1 MEENTNNTP
10 AEIVNATV
18 EESALAK
25 LERASID
32 MQIAT
37 AHQYPRSITKFKEN
51 SLALVTLDE
60 ETAASCLYRRP
71 VGKDRQG
78 RETYAEGMS
87 IRMAEIVAATY
98 GNLRVGTRLIESTPR
113 YVVVQGVAH
122 DLESNFLSTA
132 EDKEPTIDKWG
143 NPYSER
149 MRVVTEKAAAAK
161 ARRDAIFAV
170 VPRAAVKF
178 LEVAAKNLL
187 FGNASSISKW
197 RTRIAEWVKT
207 LGIDTARVWKAL
219 EVDGPDD
226 LKQSEIEMLI
236 GIKTALQNGDTSLDD
251 AFPILDNNEEGSRY
265 KAPKK
270 LNAKPAEK
278 PETTASEPESAK
290 PETPAE
296 NAPEEA
302 KASEPAEATA
312 PSPAEAKDQAK
323 EAKATAAVIS
333 EKQANCLFA
342 IANKNSLTKDE
353 IGFLIFDVGGV
364 NHANEIP
371 KDRYE
376 DVIAAIQAA
385 KHGSVLPPEEGDLI

>member
-1 MEENTNNTP
+1 MEENTNTS

-51 SLALVTLDE
+51 ALALVTLDE

-71 VGKDRQG
+71 VGKNRNGD
-78 RETYAEGMS
+78 EVFAEGMS

-132 EDKEPTIDKWG
+132 EDKEPTIDKYG
-143 NPYSER
+143 KPYNER
-149 MRVVTEKAAAAK
+149 MRVVIEKAAAAK

-170 VPRAAVKF
+170 VPRASAKF
-178 LEVAAKNLL
+178 LEKAAKDLL
-187 FGNASSISKW
+187 FGNASSITKW

-207 LGIDTARVWKAL
+207 LGIDTARVWSAL
-219 EVDGPDD
+219 KVNGPDD
-226 LKQSEIEMLI
+226 LKQSEIEMLV

-278 PETTASEPESAK
+278 PETTEPEQEAAK

-302 KASEPAEATA
+302 PAADPAPPAEAADKTA
-312 PSPAEAKDQAK
+312 ET
-323 EAKATAAVIS
+323 KAPAVIS
-333 EKQANCLFA
+333 EKQANRLFN
-342 IANKNSLTKDE
+342 IANKQSLTKDE

-376 DVIAAIQAA
+376 AVIAAIQAA

>member
-1 MEENTNNTP
+1 MEDNTTNTP
-10 AEIVNATV
+10 VEIVNVA
-18 EESALAK
+18 EESVLSK

-37 AHQYPRSITKFKEN
+37 AHQFPRSITKFKEN
-51 SLALVTLDE
+51 ALALVTLDE
-60 ETAASCLYRRP
+60 ETAASCLYSRP
-71 VGKDRQG
+71 VGNDEKGNQVF
-78 RETYAEGMS
+78 AEGMS

-113 YVVVQGVAH
+113 YVIVQGVAH

-132 EDKEPTIDKWG
+132 ECKEATVNKYG
-143 NPYSER
+143 KPYTER
-149 MRVVTEKAAAAK
+149 MRIVIEKAAAAK

-170 VPRAAVKF
+170 VPRASAKF
-178 LEVAAKNLL
+178 LEKAAKDLL
-187 FGNASSISKW
+187 FGNASSITKW

-207 LGIDTARVWKAL
+207 LGIDTARVWSAL
-219 EVDGPDD
+219 GVDGADD
-226 LKQSEIEMLI
+226 LKQTEIERLI
-236 GIKTALQNGDTSLDD
+236 GIKTALQNGDISLDD
-251 AFPILDNNEEGSRY
+251 AFPVLTEEDGGGRY

-270 LNAKPAEK
+270 LEAKPAEK
-278 PETTASEPESAK
+278 PEAPAPEQEAEK
-290 PETPAE
+290 PETPAQ

-302 KASEPAEATA
+302 QKEATEPAEAADKAAETKA
-312 PSPAEAKDQAK
+312 P
-323 EAKATAAVIS
+323 AVIS

-342 IANKNSLTKDE
+342 IANKQSLTKDE

-376 DVIAAIQAA
+376 AVIAAIQAA
-385 KHGSVLPPEEGDLI
+385 KHGNVLPPEEGDLI